1 MIPRNGIEE
10 PRKPIHVHVC
20 VCMYVCML
28 VAGTGWWRDT
38 EKRRET
44 RTRRENLD
52 ILEAMALFGASRA
65 TLSRSNPPPPF
76 PRPTNLPPYTT
87 LRLPFSL
94 VESNYTR
101 QDPPAREGD
110 TVKLLRGTERRG
122 SVVPLPLSSPRAVQE
137 GQADSRRG

>member
-1 MIPRNGIEE
+1 MY
-10 PRKPIHVHVC
+10 VC

-28 VAGTGWWRDT
+28 VAVRDGGEIPRRG
-38 EKRRET
+38 EKRERGERIWT
-44 RTRRENLD
+44 SWRQWPSSVT
-52 ILEAMALFGASRA
+52 GASRA

>member
-10 PRKPIHVHVC
+10 PRKSIHVRVC
-20 VCMYVCML
+20 VYVRMYVGR
-28 VAGTGWWRDT
+28 GTGWWRDT

-76 PRPTNLPPYTT
+76 PRPTNLPYTT

>member
-10 PRKPIHVHVC
+10 PRKPIHVRVC
-20 VCMYVCML
+20 VYVRMYVGR
-28 VAGTGWWRDT
+28 GTGWWRDT

-76 PRPTNLPPYTT
+76 PRPTNLPYTT